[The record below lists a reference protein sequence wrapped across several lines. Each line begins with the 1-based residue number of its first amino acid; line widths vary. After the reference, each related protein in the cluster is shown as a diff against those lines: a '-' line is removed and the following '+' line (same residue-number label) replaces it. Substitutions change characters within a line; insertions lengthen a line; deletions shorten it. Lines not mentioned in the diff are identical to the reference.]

1 MSAAGE
7 RPPVTTDADLL
18 RRRVAQLESEK
29 LELVRQRDDLARVKA
44 EMSLGD
50 FARSLGRA
58 ATVAEAAAP
67 DRAVRSLAATVRAHF
82 LPSPDGVALRFQPP
96 ELGGQ
101 TAGLGSA
108 SLRLAKVP
116 PAADAPAP
124 SNLTAVLQEK
134 QALYADERWPRKAEG
149 RRVVGEITRVLGLLP
164 AARELVE
171 VASSIARHERRM
183 ALSFRGGEG
192 QPYRTATRA
201 LIWLVNAITAKADA
215 SAGDLLALGASLAAT
230 TATARELLR

>member
-1 MSAAGE
+1 MSVAGE
-7 RPPVTTDADLL
+7 SDAAAL
-18 RRRVAQLESEK
+18 RRRIAELESEK
-29 LELVRQRDDLARVKA
+29 LELVRQRDELARAKA

-67 DRAVRSLAATVRAHF
+67 DRAVRSLSATIRAHF
-82 LPSPDGVALRFQPP
+82 TPEPDGIGIRFQPP
-96 ELGGQ
+96 ELGGL

-108 SLRLAKVP
+108 SLELAKVP
-116 PAADAPAP
+116 PAPDAAAP

-134 QALYADERWPRKAEG
+134 QALYSDEHWPRKAEG
-149 RRVVGEITRVLGLLP
+149 RKVVGEITRVLGLLP
-164 AARELVE
+164 VAPELV
-171 VASSIARHERRM
+171 AAAASIAAHERRM

>member
-1 MSAAGE
+1 M
-7 RPPVTTDADLL
+7 
-18 RRRVAQLESEK
+18 
-29 LELVRQRDDLARVKA
+29 RQRDELVRVKA

-67 DRAVRSLAATVRAHF
+67 DRAVRSLSATVRAHF
-82 LPSPDGVALRFQPP
+82 TPEPDGIGLRFQPP

-108 SLRLAKVP
+108 SLELAKVP
-116 PAADAPAP
+116 PAPDAAAP

-149 RRVVGEITRVLGLLP
+149 KRVVAEITRVLGLLRGRAGARRGRLLDRRAR
-164 AARELVE
+164 AADG
-171 VASSIARHERRM
+171 
-183 ALSFRGGEG
+183 LSFRGGEG

-215 SAGDLLALGASLAAT
+215 SAGDLLALGAALAAT

>member
-7 RPPVTTDADLL
+7 PTTDAALL
-18 RRRVAQLESEK
+18 RRRIATLESEN
-29 LELVRQRDDLARVKA
+29 LELLRQRDELARVKA

-67 DRAVRSLAATVRAHF
+67 DRAVRSLSATVQAHF
-82 LPSPDGVALRFQPP
+82 TPEPDGIGIRFQPP
-96 ELGGQ
+96 ELRGQ

-108 SLRLAKVP
+108 SLQLTKVP
-116 PAADAPAP
+116 PSPGAAAP

-149 RRVVGEITRVLGLLP
+149 TRVVAEIARVLGLPP
-164 AARELVE
+164 AAPELIG
-171 VASSIARHERRM
+171 AAASIAAHERRM
-183 ALSFRGGEG
+183 ALSFRGGDG
-192 QPYRTATRA
+192 QPYRTATRS
-201 LIWLVNAITAKADA
+201 LIWLVNAVTAKPEA
-215 SAGDLLALGASLAAT
+215 SAGDLLALGAVLAAT
-230 TATARELLR
+230 TSTARTLLR

>member
-1 MSAAGE
+1 MRVAGE
-7 RPPVTTDADLL
+7 PTQEAALL
-18 RRRVAQLESEK
+18 RRRIAALESEK
-29 LELVRQRDDLARVKA
+29 LELLRQRDELARVKA

-67 DRAVRSLAATVRAHF
+67 DRAVRSVSATIQAHF
-82 LPSPDGVALRFQPP
+82 TPEPDGIGIRFQPP
-96 ELGGQ
+96 ELRGQ
-101 TAGLGSA
+101 AAALGSA

-116 PAADAPAP
+116 PAPDGAAP

-134 QALYADERWPRKAEG
+134 QLLYADERWPRKAEG
-149 RRVVGEITRVLGLLP
+149 RRVVAEITRVLGLLP
-164 AARELVE
+164 AAPELVE
-171 VASSIARHERRM
+171 AASSIAKHERRM

-192 QPYRTATRA
+192 QPYRTSTRA

-215 SAGDLLALGASLAAT
+215 SAGDLIALGATLAAT
-230 TATARELLR
+230 TATAQGLLR

>member
-1 MSAAGE
+1 MSERSEAA
-7 RPPVTTDADLL
+7 LL
-18 RRRVAQLESEK
+18 RRRIAALETEK
-29 LELVRQRDDLARVKA
+29 LELLRQRDELARVKA
-44 EMSLGD
+44 ELSLGD

-67 DRAVRSLAATVRAHF
+67 DRAVRSLSATIRGHF
-82 LPSPDGVALRFQPP
+82 TPEPDGIGIRFQPP

-108 SLRLAKVP
+108 SLQLAKVP
-116 PAADAPAP
+116 PAPDAAAP

-134 QALYADERWPRKAEG
+134 QALYADERWARKAEG
-149 RRVVGEITRVLGLLP
+149 RRVVAEITRVLGLLP
-164 AARELVE
+164 GAPELVE
-171 VASSIARHERRM
+171 AAASIAAHERRM

-192 QPYRTATRA
+192 QPYRTATRS
-201 LIWLVNAITAKADA
+201 LVWLVNAITAKADA
-215 SAGDLLALGASLAAT
+215 SAGDLLALGAGLAAT